1 MKELNIYYRSFAGK
15 DDADGETQLLD
26 VMVTD
31 DAADTII
38 RALYTDRDEFEVEF
52 SIQELTTLHTLQKAC
67 EALEQLSG
75 KSIYK
80 HGETRPYMYVRAGG
94 FALALEDVEDVTDQE
109 QAEDFYQ
116 DLPEDC

>member
-15 DDADGETQLLD
+15 DDADGETQLLN

-31 DAADTII
+31 EAADTII
-38 RALYTDRDEFEVEF
+38 RALYTDMFEAEF

-80 HGETRPYMYVRAGG
+80 HGETRPYMYVKAGG
-94 FALALEDVEDVTDQE
+94 FALVLDDVKDVT
-109 QAEDFYQ
+109 
-116 DLPEDC
+116 DLPEDF

>member
-1 MKELNIYYRSFAGK
+1 MKRLNIYYRSFAGK

-67 EALEQLSG
+67 EALEQISG

-94 FALALEDVEDVTDQE
+94 FALVLDDVEDVTD
-109 QAEDFYQ
+109 
-116 DLPEDC
+116 LSEDC